1 VFDFDFERKREM
13 GVLKRVL
20 VFGVVITM
28 VMVMRVA
35 SHDYGDALTKSIL
48 FFEGQRSGKLPPTQ
62 RMTWRKDS
70 GLQDGFQIGV
80 SLVLCVCVCVCKCFF
95 IDIPFHFYFCYHCY
109 CHCHCIVLGHSCS
122 EKKPTSVFKNRHLQ
136 YVNYPPVVSGQLVG
150 ASPFGRPLTSLGSAR
165 AQPGTRD

>member
-80 SLVLCVCVCVCKCFF
+80 SLVLCVCVCVCINASSLIYDF
-95 IDIPFHFYFCYHCY
+95 IFISVTIAIAIAIALFWAT
-109 CHCHCIVLGHSCS
+109 VVQ
-122 EKKPTSVFKNRHLQ
+122 KKPTSVFKNCHLQ